1 MVTTLFPEYPLI
13 RFATGDLSAALVGPS
28 PCGRTNQRIQGW
40 MGRADQS
47 TKVRGLFVHP
57 SQVMAVSSR
66 HQEIQRARLVV
77 DRENNADIMVL
88 RCEVDE
94 SSEELQKAIV
104 TTIRDVCKLRASVEF
119 LSEGGLPDDG
129 KVIDDKRPID

>member
-1 MVTTLFPEYPLI
+1 
-13 RFATGDLSAALVGPS
+13 
-28 PCGRTNQRIQGW
+28 

-57 SQVMAVSSR
+57 SQVMVVSSR

-94 SSEELQKAIV
+94 PSEELQMAIV

-119 LSEGGLPDDG
+119 LNEGGLPDDG

>member
-1 MVTTLFPEYPLI
+1 
-13 RFATGDLSAALVGPS
+13 
-28 PCGRTNQRIQGW
+28 

-57 SQVMAVSSR
+57 SQVMLISSR
-66 HQEIQRARLVV
+66 HEEIQKARLVV
-77 DRENNADIMVL
+77 DREHNADIMVL
-88 RCEVDE
+88 HCEVDAP
-94 SSEELQKAIV
+94 SDALQGAIV
-104 TTIRDVCKLRASVEF
+104 TTIRDVCKLRADVEF